1 MEKQYL
7 KTGIKE
13 LVDECG
19 DIELLYLLK
28 NLLEY
33 CVYG

>member
-1 MEKQYL
+1 MEQNYL
-7 KTGIKE
+7 KSCIKE

-28 NLLEY
+28 NLLGY
-33 CVYG
+33 CVHG

>member
-13 LVDECG
+13 LVDECS
-19 DIELLYLLK
+19 DIELLYLIK
-28 NLLEY
+28 GLLT
-33 CVYG
+33 V

>member
-1 MEKQYL
+1 MEQNYL
-7 KTGIKE
+7 KNCIKE

-28 NLLEY
+28 NLLGY
-33 CVYG
+33 CVHG